1 MDISWDSTSIEAE
14 EDFEEERDSSRER
27 TDLIRQVS
35 VTDVEVKDTG
45 GVTVVYLRMS
55 DVIGV
60 EDTDILRRPAL
71 AELL

>member
-1 MDISWDSTSIEAE
+1 MDTSWDSTSIEAE
-14 EDFEEERDSSRER
+14 EDFEEDRDSSRER

-60 EDTDILRRPAL
+60 EDTDILRRLAL
-71 AELL
+71 VELL